1 MALLQLTKLWF
12 EYHIRANCK
21 QAVTSKTLPSLLNW
35 ISNSINSDATLTL
48 RNHFNLL
55 EWK

>member
-12 EYHIRANCK
+12 EYHIRANCE

-48 RNHFNLL
+48 K
-55 EWK
+55 ETISIY